1 MYIKTWL
8 NISDHSSAKKDKK
21 DSIHTT
27 PHILYIYN
35 YIYISSTSQ
44 SNYIYIHTYIHTH
57 IGGKYV
63 YDYFIVS
70 HCKPDFGWR
79 LFN

>member
-1 MYIKTWL
+1 MFQIIPLLRRIRRIVY
-8 NISDHSSAKKDKK
+8 
-21 DSIHTT
+21 T
-27 PHILYIYN
+27 PHLISYTYTI
-35 YIYISSTSQ
+35 IYISSTSQ

-70 HCKPDFGWR
+70 HCKPDFG
-79 LFN
+79 